1 MIPHPELDTQ
11 NLNAA
16 LANFATPG
24 LAVAVVKNDALVM
37 AQGFGQRGLDQS
49 APVDEHTL
57 SAIGSISKSFTATGL
72 AMLVDEGKLAWDDPV
87 LKVLP
92 GFQLFDPYA
101 TRELTVRDLLT
112 HRSGLA
118 EVSGGTIW
126 YGATYDRAAVVKRI
140 RHLKPVSSFRSQF
153 AYQNIMYLVAGQLIP
168 AVTGIDWDTFVKERL
183 FKPLGMRDSVTSI
196 TAFKPDENVVTPHI
210 TVDGQAQAV
219 AHRNYDNV
227 GAAASIYASVVDM
240 AQYLRLHL
248 RQGRY
253 ADQQL
258 LNPATAQE
266 LATPQMVIPI
276 RPNPPALAALTPE
289 FYTYGLGWFIRNYR
303 GRKVVTH
310 SGGVDG
316 MVALATMVPEEDL
329 GIVVLVNQ
337 ESALAAAV
345 VYTLL
350 DAYLGAPVTDW
361 YSAFLQVRQELSE
374 KEQAAKAASEAA
386 RVPETQPALALEQ
399 YAGTYHADV
408 YGEASV
414 MLEDSHLVLR
424 FSPTP
429 SFTGDLEH
437 WHYETFRIHW
447 RDPMV
452 TTGFVTFPLTAQGKA
467 FEMKFD
473 QPKLLDVDFSELE
486 FTRTPETDKPV

>member
-1 MIPHPELDTQ
+1 M
-11 NLNAA
+11 
-16 LANFATPG
+16 
-24 LAVAVVKNDALVM
+24 
-37 AQGFGQRGLDQS
+37 
-49 APVDEHTL
+49 
-57 SAIGSISKSFTATGL
+57 
-72 AMLVDEGKLAWDDPV
+72 
-87 LKVLP
+87 
-92 GFQLFDPYA
+92 
-101 TRELTVRDLLT
+101 
-112 HRSGLA
+112 
-118 EVSGGTIW
+118 
-126 YGATYDRAAVVKRI
+126 
-140 RHLKPVSSFRSQF
+140 
-153 AYQNIMYLVAGQLIP
+153 
-168 AVTGIDWDTFVKERL
+168 
-183 FKPLGMRDSVTSI
+183 
-196 TAFKPDENVVTPHI
+196 
-210 TVDGQAQAV
+210 V

-227 GAAASIYASVVDM
+227 GPAASIYSSAVDM

-258 LNPATAQE
+258 LSTVTTQE

-316 MVALATMVPEEDL
+316 LVALVTMVPEEDL

-345 VYTLL
+345 VHSLL
-350 DAYLGAPVTDW
+350 DAYLGAPDTDW
-361 YSAFLQVRQELSE
+361 HAAFLQVRHEAGE
-374 KEQAAKAASEAA
+374 KEQAAHAAIEDD
-386 RVPETQPALALEQ
+386 RVKGTQPALALEQ
-399 YAGTYHADV
+399 YAGTYQADV

-414 MLEDSHLVLR
+414 ALENSHLVLQ
-424 FSPTP
+424 FSQTP

-437 WHYETFRIHW
+437 WHYDTFRIHW

-452 TTGFVTFPLTAQGKA
+452 TTGFVTFPLTAQGKP

-473 QPKLLDVDFSELE
+473 QPKLLDVDFAELQ
-486 FTRTPETDKPV
+486 FTRVPETGRPT